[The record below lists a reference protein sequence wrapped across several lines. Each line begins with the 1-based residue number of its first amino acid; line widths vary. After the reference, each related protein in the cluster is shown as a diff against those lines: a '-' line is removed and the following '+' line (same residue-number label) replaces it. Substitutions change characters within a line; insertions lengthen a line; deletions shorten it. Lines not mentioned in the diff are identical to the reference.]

1 MKPKFLILIVLVM
14 CVFLL
19 TAQDRN
25 YISLIV
31 PGSDSLGTP
40 GRFQRLNGNTIPGS
54 ALYLNGK
61 EIKVW
66 PTGAFADFVELVP
79 GKNRVILESVHPRSG
94 VGIRKLM
101 IISTSPKPLQTTSG
115 FRIEHAGII
124 PPRDQELITGDII
137 QVQMKAQSGCEAC
150 FLGKIPMRELPESQT
165 GVRGIYQ
172 GTYRIGSQDTLRNAN
187 IDFTLT
193 GHNGEI
199 ITTRSENT
207 ISANTG
213 FFPATGM
220 TNGTFPYLSYGLGED
235 RLGGARMG
243 YLDTLV
249 LLPLS
254 GKIGNLYR
262 VKLGESRNAYIPA
275 QFVTLMPDGT
285 FPPSSLTES
294 WSVTGDDK
302 YDYVRIGLARR
313 LPYISKY
320 EINPLK
326 IVIDIFGAVSNTNW
340 ITQLNST
347 REIKNVYYEQ
357 TEKEVMRI
365 TIELF
370 HDQPWGYLINY
381 EGNRLVVRIK
391 QQPRNLK
398 LNHLKIGLDAG
409 HGGEA
414 NGALGSTGA
423 KEKDINLSVVL
434 KLRSALEKAG
444 ARVIL
449 TRHVDEDVAMAKR
462 WQIWQQDEPDIALS
476 IHCNSIGNSDPNK
489 VKGTSTYYKYIAFR
503 PLSKIMYD
511 ELLKTGLEEFGN
523 IGSFNFTLNAP
534 TEFPNTLLE
543 LAFMSNPGDE
553 MQLLDPSFQDKIVG
567 AVMSGLER
575 YLKLCKK

>member
-1 MKPKFLILIVLVM
+1 MKTKFFMLM
-14 CVFLL
+14 AMFLSVSFL
-19 TAQDRN
+19 KAQNRN
-25 YISLIV
+25 YINLIV
-31 PGSDSLGTP
+31 PGSDSLGTQ
-40 GRFQRLNGNTIPGS
+40 GRFQRLNGNTAPGS
-54 ALYLNGK
+54 ALFLNGK

-66 PTGAFADFVELVP
+66 PTGAFAEFVELVP
-79 GKNRVILESVHPRSG
+79 GKNRVIIESVHPRAG
-94 VGIRKLM
+94 VSTRKVV
-101 IISTSPKPLQTTSG
+101 IVSNPPEHPQATSG

-124 PPRDQELITGDII
+124 PPRNQELLTGDII
-137 QVQMKAQSGCEAC
+137 QVQMKAQSGCKAS
-150 FLGKIPMRELPESQT
+150 FNGNKPMKELPESQT

-172 GTYRIGSQDTLRNAN
+172 GTYRIGIQDTFRNTK
-187 IDFTLT
+187 IDFNLT
-193 GHNGEI
+193 GQDGETVI
-199 ITTRSENT
+199 SWSDNT

-213 FFPATGM
+213 FFPATGS
-220 TNGTFPYLSYGLGED
+220 TKGTFPSLYYGLGED

-254 GKIGNLYR
+254 GKIGNMYR
-262 VKLGESRNAYIPA
+262 VRLGESRNAYIPEH
-275 QFVTLMPDGT
+275 FVTILPEGT
-285 FPPSSLTES
+285 FPPFSLAES

-302 YDYVRIGLARR
+302 YDYVRIGLSQR

-326 IVIDIFGAVSNTNW
+326 IVVDIFGAISNTNW

-365 TIELF
+365 TIELI
-370 HDQPWGYLINY
+370 HDHPWGYSIY
-381 EGNRLVVRIK
+381 YDENRLVIRIK
-391 QQPRNLK
+391 QQPRTLK
-398 LNHLKIGLDAG
+398 LKHLKIGLDAG

-423 KEKDINLSVVL
+423 KEKDINLAVVL
-434 KLRSALEKAG
+434 KLRSALERTG
-444 ARVIL
+444 ARIIL
-449 TRHVDEDVAMAKR
+449 TRQADDDVAMAKR

-489 VKGTSTYYKYIAFR
+489 VQGTSTYYKYIAFR

-511 ELLKTGLEEFGN
+511 ELLKTGLKEFGN

-543 LAFMSNPGDE
+543 LAFMSNPEDE
-553 MQLLDPSFQDKIVG
+553 MQLLDPTFQDRIVT
-567 AVMSGLER
+567 AVLSGLER
-575 YLKLCKK
+575 YLRLCKK